1 MFNRFLAEERK
12 INGFASL
19 RQSDLASFVT
29 FLRTEIYKFYG
40 KSKRDETR
48 TIAELKKIA
57 AAKDQTL
64 RGLVGGTL
72 NRHLGHI
79 AQLARYARAQGIRI
93 DRDLDFGDLRAE
105 KPKNTRDRDERKKMP
120 LAVTQRVFHAA
131 HFIGSAAWD
140 RPYEFMEGGLVFHR
154 ALYFV
159 PMLLEYTGTRREN
172 PVACASTISMPTG
185 QFRIFTLAGMNFAAS
200 KIHSRFATFRFIRSC
215 CG

>member
-57 AAKDQTL
+57 AARGDRERYVAWLAEPSTAIWGIL
-64 RGLVGGTL
+64 R
-72 NRHLGHI
+72 
-79 AQLARYARAQGIRI
+79 QLARYARAQGIRI

-105 KPKNTRDRDERKKMP
+105 KPKNTRDRDERKKNAACRDAAGVPRGALHRQRSFGSP
-120 LAVTQRVFHAA
+120 L
-131 HFIGSAAWD
+131 
-140 RPYEFMEGGLVFHR
+140 
-154 ALYFV
+154 
-159 PMLLEYTGTRREN
+159 
-172 PVACASTISMPTG
+172 
-185 QFRIFTLAGMNFAAS
+185 
-200 KIHSRFATFRFIRSC
+200 
-215 CG
+215 